1 MLSQMLS
8 ADLFKWLLI
17 FARLGAGAMFLPGFS
32 SAMVLVRMRLLLALM
47 LSFIVLPTL
56 ASRLP
61 GPPGQTVALVLMLS
75 SEVAIGIFLGLLAQ
89 VMVSAL
95 DMAGASIGT
104 SIGLTNVLIADTT
117 TAQQSQLIN
126 GFLNLLAIT
135 LIFVTDAHHLMLRA
149 LVDSYDLLVPGV
161 TPATGDIAHGLVS
174 TLSAATLMGVRLAA
188 PLLVFTLTFNTGL
201 ALMNRLVPQ
210 IQVFFVGVPIQILGG
225 LTVLMVCV
233 PAIMLLFIK
242 ELSQGLGALLNFG

>member
-1 MLSQMLS
+1 
-8 ADLFKWLLI
+8 
-17 FARLGAGAMFLPGFS
+17 
-32 SAMVLVRMRLLLALM
+32 
-47 LSFIVLPTL
+47 
-56 ASRLP
+56 
-61 GPPGQTVALVLMLS
+61 
-75 SEVAIGIFLGLLAQ
+75 
-89 VMVSAL
+89 
-95 DMAGASIGT
+95 MAGASIGT

-225 LTVLMVCV
+225 LTVLMVCL

>member
-225 LTVLMVCV
+225 LTVLMVCL